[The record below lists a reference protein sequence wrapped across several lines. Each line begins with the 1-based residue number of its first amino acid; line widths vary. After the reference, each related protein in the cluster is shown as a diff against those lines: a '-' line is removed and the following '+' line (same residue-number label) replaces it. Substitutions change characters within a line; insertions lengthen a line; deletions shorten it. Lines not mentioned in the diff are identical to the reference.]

1 MRLDELDICCAR
13 PMLVVEEREVPSA
26 SPYII
31 APLWQVRIVC
41 KNCGK
46 NTYWVDNY
54 NKATR
59 LWQGEEFEI
68 WQ

>member
-13 PMLVVEEREVPSA
+13 PMLAVEERRIPAA
-26 SPYII
+26 SPIV
-31 APLWQVRIVC
+31 APLWQMRIVC